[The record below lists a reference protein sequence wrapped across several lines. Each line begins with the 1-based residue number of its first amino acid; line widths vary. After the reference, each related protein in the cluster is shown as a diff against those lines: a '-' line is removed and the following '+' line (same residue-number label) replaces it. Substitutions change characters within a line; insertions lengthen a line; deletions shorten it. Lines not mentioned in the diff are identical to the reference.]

1 MTTTTA
7 TTMLTISEY
16 WALYLV
22 KLGDHRVDGRHC
34 ARRAVGLPRR
44 SWAVSSEAPTSG
56 RRPWREARAAKP
68 RTSLLL
74 VMSRSPWA
82 ISFSMLSFSNARLS
96 DEIPYFHLLS
106 LLSPTRTPIR
116 GPSGRTTLGNRGIDI
131 HHSPAKP
138 SRITTWKEYISQ
150 ESPKSR

>member
-82 ISFSMLSFSNARLS
+82 ISFSMLGVGATIWILYFLDSRNPPKKTPYMLNNTMEDYRNKAIESYANQSQNISKITRLAS
-96 DEIPYFHLLS
+96 EQY
-106 LLSPTRTPIR
+106 
-116 GPSGRTTLGNRGIDI
+116 
-131 HHSPAKP
+131 
-138 SRITTWKEYISQ
+138 TW
-150 ESPKSR
+150 